1 MVEMIGRFAL
11 ATAGRDKNRVFIIVG
26 SEGEQFLYIAD
37 GKHRRVEKP
46 KLKKAKHLRILQE
59 EAPEFARLAKD
70 GTLTNQQA
78 AAAVSCCNTL
88 REE

>member
-1 MVEMIGRFAL
+1 MVELVGRFAQAL
-11 ATAGRDKNRVFIIVG
+11 AGRDMNRVFIIVG
-26 SEGEQFLYIAD
+26 YEGDQYLYIAD

-59 EAPEFARLAKD
+59 EAPEFALLAKE
-70 GTLTNQQA
+70 GKLTNKQA
-78 AAAVSCCNTL
+78 AAAVSCCNKM